1 MLLVTLLQFSNAI
14 RLNEHIPII
23 GNQKILGENELGD
36 VIVNSVCFFF
46 GTQSLQ
52 MISILPTLVAL
63 TPCIPD
69 NVEAA
74 MTALV
79 TGVFV
84 FSTDVGC
91 KLSGGI
97 LCSFFGVSNAKLDL
111 YWITLLAK
119 CPMILVVMGLTA
131 MIPSN
136 RDIAAAAVR
145 MDEEELEDRRKRD
158 DEFGSL
164 LEDVPSPEQTK
175 EKLAVD
181 EGVTRR

>member
-1 MLLVTLLQFSNAI
+1 
-14 RLNEHIPII
+14 
-23 GNQKILGENELGD
+23 
-36 VIVNSVCFFF
+36 
-46 GTQSLQ
+46 
-52 MISILPTLVAL
+52 MISILPTLVVL

-91 KLSGGI
+91 KISGGI
-97 LCSFFGVSNAKLDL
+97 LCNFFDVSNANLDL

-119 CPMILVVMGLTA
+119 CPMILVTMGLTA
-131 MIPSN
+131 MIPTN
-136 RDIAAAAVR
+136 RDIAAAAQR
-145 MDEEELEDRRKRD
+145 MDDEELMERSKRD

-164 LEDVPSPEQTK
+164 LNDISSPK
-175 EKLAVD
+175 KLKADYTVD
-181 EGVTRR
+181 EAAAKKTDGEPVT